1 MPHLRLHTRPGGAVP
16 IRRPVHHSGL
26 PGLRCYGISGIQ
38 RVSTFINQNPA
49 PPGGESG
56 FACAIADLSA
66 SLRVPELIAHHPIVT
81 YRFSVCDGKGLYK
94 LKLYNEEKI
103 LTLTVLPHIDLEV
116 FPWTRT
122 KPFSSR
128 MSALI

>member
-1 MPHLRLHTRPGGAVP
+1 MKREEHIARRAHPGSYRRGGPLRALRVCALPAEAGFYSKKCSANSYNLRVRRTCFMIVHYAAGRGHTRRA
-16 IRRPVHHSGL
+16 RR
-26 PGLRCYGISGIQ
+26 
-38 RVSTFINQNPA
+38 A
-49 PPGGESG
+49 PP
-56 FACAIADLSA
+56 
-66 SLRVPELIAHHPIVT
+66 LRANQ
-81 YRFSVCDGKGLYK
+81 GLYK